1 MQFNR
6 CLGCIEEI
14 QGYPCPHCG
23 FDPRVTPASSYVLPL
38 GAVLNGH
45 YVVGKMLGQGGFGIT
60 YIGYDLNLERKVAIK
75 EFYPKGHASR
85 YTSTTTLLQWPEDP
99 QSQSFRKAGM
109 EAFLRE
115 AQKMVKVEDIPQ
127 VVRIRECFHENGTAY
142 IVMDYIEGKTLLA
155 ALKEKGPMTW
165 EQAKDVFYPAIT
177 AMEKV
182 HQAGLV
188 HRDLSPDNLML
199 TDKGV
204 RILDLGAAKD
214 LSTGSGVS
222 SAQVAKSG
230 FSPFEQYTQSGG
242 SGPWSDVYA
251 MAATIYYTLTGVLPP
266 NATDRMEED
275 TLDWTPLTRRGVPTN
290 VIRALQKAMHITAK
304 GRTQTMGEL
313 LKGLQGGGAPQEE
326 KNVQGRQAADSKVQV
341 AQKKV
346 HSRKKPDLK
355 ALWKKDKRPIL
366 IAAIAAVCV
375 LVAAIVLLGSST
387 PKLGEAIR
395 MERWPEGITESQ
407 KYGVLAQRSIAAS
420 GIHTVAIR
428 KDGTVMAQGNNGD
441 GQCKV
446 DKWTDIVAVDA
457 NDGITVGLRKDGVVL
472 TAGSSKNG
480 RRNVGSWRNIVAIAA
495 GEEHTVGL
503 KADGTVVAKGSNKEG
518 QCDVKNWTNIV
529 AIAADDS
536 YTLGLKKDGT
546 VLVTGELT
554 SSMTDIRHWTE
565 VVAIRAGYWG
575 AAGLR
580 RDGTVVVASFSS
592 YDKDTVGT
600 WKDIVSIDIGARH
613 VLGLKIDGTVVTAGG
628 NDEGQCD
635 ISWDGVAAVAAGNA
649 HSLGL
654 LPDGTLLAQGSNNYK
669 QCDVDAW
676 RGLLVPAKW
685 DAVLEEEKAK
695 AGLWPEGI
703 TEEMKYAALAQHSV
717 AGGGFHTVAL
727 KENGS
732 VIAVMSIGVTSDGQ
746 CDVAGWENI
755 TAVSAGC
762 YHTVG
767 LTEDGTVVATGKNND
782 GQCDVDGWTDIAAIA
797 AGSYHTLGLRS
808 DGTVAAV
815 GNNRHGECDVDG
827 WRDIVALAA
836 GEYFSV
842 GLRKDGTVLF
852 AGRDE
857 GYADEIRR
865 WTDIVAVYAH
875 PMDPENCVGLK
886 RDGTVVAVGSNRHG
900 ECNVGDWTD
909 IVAIACGQISTAG
922 LKKDGTVV
930 TTYRTYS
937 SYMARWSDIVALAD
951 GGHTIG
957 VKSDGTVVEV
967 FGSKAVADWKNILVP
982 EK

>member
-6 CLGCIEEI
+6 CLGCMEEI

-155 ALKEKGPMTW
+155 ALKEKGPMAW

-275 TLDWTPLTRRGVPTN
+275 TLDWTLLTKRGVPTN

-313 LKGLQGGGAPQEE
+313 LKGLQGGGAPQDE
-326 KNVQGRQAADSKVQV
+326 KNVQGRQAADSKAQV
-341 AQKKV
+341 AQQKV
-346 HSRKKPDLK
+346 HSWKKPDLK

-375 LVAAIVLLGSST
+375 LVAAIALLGSST
-387 PKLGEAIR
+387 HKLGEAIS
-395 MERWPEGITESQ
+395 MERWPEGIAESQ

-420 GIHTVAIR
+420 GTHTVAIR
-428 KDGTVMAQGNNGD
+428 KDGTVVAQGNNED

-480 RRNVGSWRNIVAIAA
+480 KRNVGSWRNIVAIAA
-495 GEEHTVGL
+495 GEDHTVGL

-518 QCDVKNWTNIV
+518 QCDVKNWANIV
-529 AIAADDS
+529 AIAADS
-536 YTLGLKKDGT
+536 SFTLGLKKDGT
-546 VLVTGELT
+546 VLVAGDIFGD
-554 SSMTDIRHWTE
+554 MTDIRNWTE
-565 VVAIRAGYWG
+565 VAAIRAGSWG

-580 RDGTVVVASFSS
+580 QDGTVLITGSS
-592 YDKDTVGT
+592 YDPDTVCT

-613 VLGLKIDGTVVTAGG
+613 VLGLKIDGTVVAAGD

-654 LPDGTLLAQGSNNYK
+654 LPDGTLLAQGYNKYK
-669 QCDVDAW
+669 QCDVGSW
-676 RGLLVPAKW
+676 KGLLVPTKW

-703 TEEMKYAALAQHSV
+703 TEEMKYAALAGRSM
-717 AGGGFHTVAL
+717 AGGGFHNVAIRKDGTVLAAGNN
-727 KENGS
+727 EG
-732 VIAVMSIGVTSDGQ
+732 GQ
-746 CDVAGWENI
+746 CNVESWKNI
-755 TAVSAGC
+755 VAVSAGVR
-762 YHTVG
+762 HTVG
-767 LTEDGTVVATGKNND
+767 LKEDGRVVATGEND
-782 GQCDVDGWTDIAAIA
+782 YGQCDVDNWTDIVAVT
-797 AGSYHTLGLRS
+797 AGGYHTLGLRS
-808 DGTVAAV
+808 DGTVVAV
-815 GNNRHGECDVDG
+815 GSNSKGACDVGD

-836 GEYFSV
+836 GDYFTV
-842 GLRKDGTVLF
+842 GLKRDGTVVV
-852 AGRDE
+852 AGGEE
-857 GYADEIRR
+857 GYTNQIRR

-875 PMDPENCVGLK
+875 PMDTDNCVGLK
-886 RDGTVVAVGSNRHG
+886 RDGTVVAVGSNRNG
-900 ECNVGDWTD
+900 ECDVDGWTG
-909 IVAIACGQISTAG
+909 IIAVSCAYTSVTGIKG
-922 LKKDGTVV
+922 DGTVV
-930 TTYRTYS
+930 TTS
-937 SYMARWSDIVALAD
+937 PNFSNMKKWSDIVAVACGNYYVGLR
-951 GGHTIG
+951 
-957 VKSDGTVVEV
+957 SDGTVYEV
-967 FGSKAVADWKNILVP
+967 FNKEDVTGWENLLVP

>member
-6 CLGCIEEI
+6 CLGCMEEI

-115 AQKMVKVEDIPQ
+115 AQKMVKVEDIPE

-155 ALKEKGPMTW
+155 ALKEKGPMAW

-275 TLDWTPLTRRGVPTN
+275 TLDWTLLTKRGVPTN

-326 KNVQGRQAADSKVQV
+326 KKVQGRQAADSKVQV
-341 AQKKV
+341 SQQKV
-346 HSRKKPDLK
+346 HSWKKPDLK

-387 PKLGEAIR
+387 PKLGEAIS

-407 KYGVLAQRSIAAS
+407 KYGILAQRSIAAS
-420 GIHTVAIR
+420 GTHTVAIR
-428 KDGTVMAQGNNGD
+428 KDGTVVAQGNNED
-441 GQCKV
+441 GECKV

-480 RRNVGSWRNIVAIAA
+480 KRNVGSWRNIVAIAA
-495 GEEHTVGL
+495 GEDHTVGL

-529 AIAADDS
+529 AIAADS
-536 YTLGLKKDGT
+536 SFTLGLKKDGT
-546 VLVTGELT
+546 VLVAGDIIGG
-554 SSMTDIRHWTE
+554 MTDIRNWTE
-565 VVAIRAGYWG
+565 VAAIRAGSWG

-580 RDGTVVVASFSS
+580 RDGTVVVAGFSS

-600 WKDIVSIDIGARH
+600 WKNIVSIDIGARH

-669 QCDVDAW
+669 QCDVGSW
-676 RGLLVPAKW
+676 KGLLVPTKW

-703 TEEMKYAALAQHSV
+703 TEEMKYAALARRSM
-717 AGGGFHTVAL
+717 AGGGFHNVAIRKDGTVLAAG
-727 KENGS
+727 NND
-732 VIAVMSIGVTSDGQ
+732 DGQ
-746 CDVAGWENI
+746 CDVGSWKNI
-755 TAVSAGC
+755 VAVSAGV

-767 LTEDGTVVATGKNND
+767 LREDGRVVATGKNHY
-782 GQCDVDGWTDIAAIA
+782 GQCDVDNWTDIVAVT
-797 AGSYHTLGLRS
+797 AGGYHTLGLRS
-808 DGTVAAV
+808 DGTVVAV
-815 GNNRHGECDVDG
+815 GSNNKGACEVEE
-827 WRDIVALAA
+827 WTDIVALAA
-836 GEYFSV
+836 GNYFTV
-842 GLRKDGTVLF
+842 GLKRDGTVVV
-852 AGRDE
+852 AGGEEEYTDQ
-857 GYADEIRR
+857 IRR
-865 WTDIVAVYAH
+865 WTGIVGIYVH
-875 PMDPENCVGLK
+875 PQEMKNCVGLK
-886 RDGTVVAVGSNRHG
+886 RDGTVVAVGTSEYG
-900 ECNVGDWTD
+900 ELNGIEDWKD
-909 IVAIACGQISTAG
+909 IVSVSCAYTSVTGV
-922 LKKDGTVV
+922 KRDGTVV
-930 TTYRTYS
+930 TTSPNFTN
-937 SYMARWSDIVALAD
+937 MATWSDVIAVACGKYYMGLR
-951 GGHTIG
+951 
-957 VKSDGTVVEV
+957 SDGTVYEV
-967 FGSKAVADWKNILVP
+967 FNKKDVTGWENLLVP